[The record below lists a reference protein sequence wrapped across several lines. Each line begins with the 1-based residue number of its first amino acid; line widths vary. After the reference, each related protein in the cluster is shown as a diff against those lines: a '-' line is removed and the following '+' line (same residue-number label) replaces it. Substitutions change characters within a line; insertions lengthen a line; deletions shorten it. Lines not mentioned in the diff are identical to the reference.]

1 MDRDHILPAF
11 HFRILFKG
19 LNKTGDDDSGF
30 QSISGLRISTVIP
43 VAFDLAGEAIKE
55 TTLFNPVV
63 LRRAI
68 SSTQRSPLREWVLR
82 CLNHSSKEPLPEVL
96 IEILNEEHEP
106 GLIIRLTDVTAAGW
120 QLSELDA
127 LNSKLL
133 MEEISLHYT
142 SIDVKNYGEIEGGD
156 VKRSE

>member
-1 MDRDHILPAF
+1 MDRDHTMPAF

-19 LNKTGDDDSGF
+19 LNNTGDDDSGF
-30 QSISGLRISTVIP
+30 QSISGLKISTIIP
-43 VAFDLAGEAIKE
+43 VAFELGDAIKE

-68 SSTQRSPLREWVLR
+68 RSTQRSPLREWVLR

-106 GLIIRLTDVTAAGW
+106 GLAIRLIDVTAAGW

-127 LNSKLL
+127 LSSKLL

-142 SIDVKNYGEIEGGD
+142 SIEVKN
-156 VKRSE
+156 SL

>member
-1 MDRDHILPAF
+1 MDRDHIMPAF

-19 LNKTGDDDSGF
+19 VNTGDDDSGF
-30 QSISGLRISTVIP
+30 QSISGLKISTITP
-43 VAFDLAGEAIKE
+43 AAFEQAGEVIKE

-68 SSTQRSPLREWVLR
+68 RSTQRSPLREWVLR
-82 CLNHSSKEPLPEVL
+82 CLNHSSKEPLPEII

-106 GLIIRLTDVTAAGW
+106 GLTIRLINVTAAGW

-133 MEEISLHYT
+133 TEEISLHYT
-142 SIDVKNYGEIEGGD
+142 SIEVKN
-156 VKRSE
+156 SL

>member
-1 MDRDHILPAF
+1 MDRDRIMPAF

-19 LNKTGDDDSGF
+19 LNNAGDDESGF
-30 QSISGLRISTVIP
+30 QTISGLKISTVTP
-43 VAFDLAGEAIKE
+43 AAFETAGQAIKE

-68 SSTQRSPLREWVLR
+68 RSTQRSPLREWVLR
-82 CLNHSSKEPLPEVL
+82 CLNHLSKEPLPEIL

-106 GLIIRLTDVTAAGW
+106 GLAIRLIDVTAAGW

-127 LNSKLL
+127 LNSKVL
-133 MEEISLHYT
+133 MEEISLQYT
-142 SIDVKNYGEIEGGD
+142 SIDVKIIHKET
-156 VKRSE
+156 SPP

>member
-1 MDRDHILPAF
+1 
-11 HFRILFKG
+11 
-19 LNKTGDDDSGF
+19 
-30 QSISGLRISTVIP
+30 
-43 VAFDLAGEAIKE
+43 
-55 TTLFNPVV
+55 
-63 LRRAI
+63 
-68 SSTQRSPLREWVLR
+68 
-82 CLNHSSKEPLPEVL
+82 
-96 IEILNEEHEP
+96 LNEEHEP
-106 GLIIRLTDVTAAGW
+106 GLAIRLMNVTAAGW